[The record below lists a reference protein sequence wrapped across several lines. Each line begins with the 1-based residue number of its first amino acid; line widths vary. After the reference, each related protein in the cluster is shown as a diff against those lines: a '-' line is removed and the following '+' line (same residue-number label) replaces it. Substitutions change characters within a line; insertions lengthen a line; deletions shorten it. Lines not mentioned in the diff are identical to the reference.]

1 MSANPEA
8 APSLS
13 IPQKLEALE
22 QFGLAFQYFA
32 TRRGDIEPFGAINLG
47 KRLHLARP
55 RRPFHAERIA
65 NERLRIPIVLDG
77 PHMNALAARL
87 PDGPERSDSAPR
99 LKSGL
104 FNKFA
109 KRCFI

>member
-1 MSANPEA
+1 M
-8 APSLS
+8 
-13 IPQKLEALE
+13 PQKLKPVE

-32 TRRGDIEPFGAINLG
+32 MRRCDIEPFGAIDLG
-47 KRLHLARP
+47 KSLRPARP

-65 NERLRIPIVLDG
+65 NERLRIPIVFYR
-77 PHMNALAARL
+77 PHMNALAAGL
-87 PDGPERSDSAPR
+87 PDGPEWSDSASGMKP
-99 LKSGL
+99 GL